1 MPNDSITFAH
11 LALHT
16 AADVVTL
23 FERLGYQP
31 GDADPFEADGLDA
44 FDFTAPERADIAKL
58 YILAKRDLHTIYL
71 LETRDPRPSHLRGIA
86 YNLLS
91 RGTCLLVVT
100 ADYREVVFID
110 PRFAGSATKSSLRL
124 NKLKLVTTDATRHD
138 VDTLSTLAAWNRGG
152 IQVYD
157 AQRDAFSVTALTRKF
172 DRQYSE
178 FFRAVIEAARKYNPG
193 VREFYEADKLRAFA
207 QRLLGRLMFLYFLQ
221 RKGWLAGG
229 QRFLTEQYRLC
240 MLRHDADNTP
250 PNVETFHYYT
260 EVLAPV
266 FFETMNTPPDR
277 RALPS
282 WTRGWETIPY
292 LNGGLFD
299 PARDPA
305 GTLILPDSL
314 FDPMGDT
321 GILAFLNRY
330 NFTVSE
336 DTPLE
341 LDVAVDPEML
351 GKVFENQLQAQDRG
365 QSGSFYTPRV
375 IVAYM
380 CQEALAGY
388 LATRADVP
396 RERAQAL
403 FDAEQ
408 PTALTPAEADR
419 ISAALDTLTVL
430 DPAVGSGSF
439 LIGMMTEILRLR
451 RACALANGVAVTPA
465 QVADW
470 KEAIIRDTLYGV
482 DLKPEAVEVAQLRL
496 WLALVVDQ
504 TLEQAR
510 PLPNLEYKLMVGDSL
525 IETLDGESILTAGS
539 ESLFAAD
546 PQALVQQNLIG
557 DAVQGKM
564 ALFESEKAVQRSRE
578 DFDTLHRRFFRAA
591 PDERRELRAEIVIRE
606 REIALNALAVK
617 IDAAKEQVN
626 IYGKKSGQQNGVLS
640 AKDKRTLDSAAVRYA
655 RLGEIEA
662 QMRDLTKPLP
672 FFLYRLHFHTVFAA
686 RGGFDIVVANPPYVS
701 MDKFKGIRAELEKTY
716 PEVFSA
722 RADLY
727 VYFYARAIQLLR
739 DGGTLAFISPN
750 KFIKGGYGA
759 NLRKYLAQFHV
770 QQLTDFDDAPV
781 FKDATTYPLV
791 LVLHKQRGD
800 ITHFTKIEDWRDDMD
815 LRAVIKL
822 TGQSLPQTALNGS
835 QWTLTNERNATLLEK
850 IKHLGAPLKTYV
862 DGKIFRGVV
871 TGLNEAFVIDGDKR
885 AELIAADSKSAEV
898 IKPFVVGKDIKR
910 WKIGHQG
917 SYLIFAKRGLN
928 IIAYPAIEE
937 HLRRFKPQ
945 LEARATSANHA
956 WYELQQ
962 PQMGIYHQ
970 FDMPKIV
977 YPDIANDFRFV
988 IDEQGTFCANTV
1000 YFLPIADFYVLGV
1013 LNSTVVEWLY
1023 RNLSDQKIRGGY
1035 LRFFT
1040 QYVEQLP
1047 IPNPPDPLRAQI
1059 ADLARACLAAA
1070 HDAARLSK
1078 LEAELN
1084 AAVYTAYGLTEAE
1097 IALVEGTAG
1106 VMTETLAAIENN
1118 EE

>member
-16 AADVVTL
+16 AVDVVTL

-31 GDADPFEADGLDA
+31 GDADPFEADGFDA
-44 FDFTAPERADIAKL
+44 FDFTTPERAD
-58 YILAKRDLHTIYL
+58 LAKRDLHTVYL

-100 ADYREVVFID
+100 SDYREVAFID

-124 NKLKLVTTDATRHD
+124 NKLKLVTGDPTRHD
-138 VDTLSTLAAWNRGG
+138 VDTVSALAAWNRGG

-172 DRQYSE
+172 DRQYSD
-178 FFRAVIEAARKYNPG
+178 FFKAVIEAARQYNPG
-193 VREFYEADKLRAFA
+193 VREFHEPDKLRAFA
-207 QRLLGRLMFLYFLQ
+207 QRLLGRLKFLYFLQ
-221 RKGWLAGG
+221 RKGWLAGR
-229 QRFLTEQYRLC
+229 QRFLIEQYRLC

-250 PNVETFHYYT
+250 PNIETFHYYT
-260 EVLAPV
+260 EVLAPL

-277 RALPS
+277 RTLPA

-299 PARDPA
+299 PTRDPA
-305 GTLILPDSL
+305 GTILLSDAL

-330 NFTVSE
+330 NFTISE

-351 GKVFENQLQAQDRG
+351 GKVFENQLEAQDRG

-388 LATRADVP
+388 LATRADV
-396 RERAQAL
+396 RRDRAQAL

-451 RACALANGVAVTPA
+451 RACAFANGVAITPA
-465 QVADW
+465 QIADW

-482 DLKPEAVEVAQLRL
+482 DLKSEAVEVAQLRL

-525 IETLDGESILTAGS
+525 IETLDGEPILTAGS

-557 DAVQGKM
+557 AAVQSKM
-564 ALFESEKAVQRSRE
+564 ALFDSETAVQRSRQK
-578 DFDTLHRRFFRAA
+578 FDELHRRFFRAN
-591 PDERRELRAEIVIRE
+591 PDERRELRAEIAIRE
-606 REIALNALAVK
+606 REIALTSLGEK
-617 IDAAKEQVN
+617 TDAAQQQRDAL
-626 IYGKKSGQQNGVLS
+626 GKKSALQNGVLS
-640 AKDKRTLDSAAVRYA
+640 TADKRKLSAVTEKLS
-655 RLGEIEA
+655 RLTDIEA

-672 FFLYRLHFHTVFAA
+672 FFLYRLHFHAVFAT
-686 RGGFDIVVANPPYVS
+686 RGGFDIVVVNPPYVRQEAIS
-701 MDKFKGIRAELEKTY
+701 ALKPELAKAY
-716 PEVFSA
+716 PEVYA
-722 RADLY
+722 GTADLY
-727 VYFYARAIQLLR
+727 VYFYARALTLLR

-750 KFIKGGYGA
+750 KFFRAGYGA
-759 NLRKYLAQFHV
+759 KLRAHLATFDV
-770 QQLTDFDDAPV
+770 QEITDFGDLPV
-781 FKDATTYPLV
+781 FDTATTYPMVIILA
-791 LVLHKQRGD
+791 KQPTRRK
-800 ITHFTKIEDWRDDMD
+800 THFTALKTWRDDLD
-815 LRAVIKL
+815 LRAVTQA
-822 TGQSLPQTALNGS
+822 TGQILPASAMNGAE
-835 QWTLTNERNATLLEK
+835 WTLSDSRVAALLEK
-850 IKHLGAPLKTYV
+850 LRKAGTPLGEYV
-862 DGKIFRGVV
+862 GGKMYRGIL
-871 TGLNEAFVIDGDKR
+871 TGFNEAFAVDPKS
-885 AELIAADSKSAEV
+885 AELI
-898 IKPFVVGKDIKR
+898 KPWLRGKDVKR
-910 WKIGHQG
+910 WRTEPQDLF
-917 SYLIFAKRGLN
+917 LIFARRGMRIDNYPAVKAHLEKFKDRLMPGIKGGRKAGSYQWYEVQDN
-928 IIAYPAIEE
+928 IAYYAE
-937 HLRRFKPQ
+937 
-945 LEARATSANHA
+945 
-956 WYELQQ
+956 
-962 PQMGIYHQ
+962 
-970 FDMPKIV
+970 FDKSKIV
-977 YPDIANDFRFV
+977 YPDIANNMRFS
-988 IDEQGTFCANTV
+988 IDTSGAFYANTA
-1000 YFLPIADFYVLGV
+1000 YFLPSDDFYLLGL
-1013 LNSTVVEWLY
+1013 LNSSIAEWFY
-1023 RNLSDQKIRGGY
+1023 KELSDEIRGGY

-1040 QYVEQLP
+1040 QYVEQIP

-1059 ADLARACLAAA
+1059 GPRACVPRGGERCGAV
-1070 HDAARLSK
+1070 
-1078 LEAELN
+1078 AEVGS
-1084 AAVYTAYGLTEAE
+1084 AVERVGLCGLWVDGGGNRAGRGDGGRTECS
-1097 IALVEGTAG
+1097 
-1106 VMTETLAAIENN
+1106 
-1118 EE
+1118 